1 MDVYNLNQAVSVHL
15 RKMSLSDI
23 FTYHLTKL
31 FFTKIFFWK
40 INKKEL
46 NNVYFCNTFFA
57 DKNDKNYYITKEQ
70 LEKIDD
76 GKYTIDES
84 NPFIVYRSAC
94 ITIHF
99 ANEDVTLTKYF
110 KTNEEMYEYFES
122 EINLNLKNKLII
134 T

>member
-23 FTYHLTKL
+23 FTYYLTKL
-31 FFTKIFFWK
+31 FFTRIFFWK
-40 INKKEL
+40 INKKKL
-46 NNVYFCNTFFA
+46 NNVYFYDTFLS
-57 DKNDKNYYITKEQ
+57 DKGDKGCYYTKEE
-70 LEKIDD
+70 LEKIDN
-76 GKYTIDES
+76 GKYIIDKS

-99 ANEDVTLTKYF
+99 VNEDVTFKKYF
-110 KTNEEMYEYFES
+110 KNNEDMYDYFES
-122 EINLNLKNKLII
+122 EINLNLKNKLIL